1 MYDHKF
7 VPANPGDSRAPCPA
21 LNALANH
28 GYLPHSGRDIGLLQ
42 LIHAL
47 RHVYNLSLPF
57 AFMLSFVGILLCGH
71 GFFRLDLQGL
81 AAHNRIEHD
90 GSLAHGDAAP
100 GNRFAPIPVN
110 KSMFH
115 TFLVYAALGQGIY
128 LEDFMRARVDR
139 EAQLQKPLDS
149 LRAQIGQG
157 EAALAWLV
165 MRDDDGKIPLGWLEQ
180 WWGEERLPDT
190 WTKPH
195 RVVGILEARTKA
207 NVVAD
212 GMAKLRLQDQFRRK
226 C

>member
-1 MYDHKF
+1 
-7 VPANPGDSRAPCPA
+7 
-21 LNALANH
+21 
-28 GYLPHSGRDIGLLQ
+28 LLQ

-57 AFMLSFVGILLCGH
+57 AFFLSLVGILLCGH
-71 GFFRLDLQGL
+71 GFFRLDLEGL

-100 GNRFAPIPVN
+100 GQRFAPIPVN

-115 TFLVYAALGQGIY
+115 TFLMYAALNQGMY

-139 EAQLQKPLDS
+139 EAQLQEPLDS
-149 LRAQIGQG
+149 LHAQIGQG

-165 MRDDDGKIPLGWLEQ
+165 MRDDDGKIPLDRLKQ
-180 WWGEERLPDT
+180 WWGEGRLPSN

-195 RVVGILEARTKA
+195 CVIGLLEVRAKTK
-207 NVVAD
+207 VIAD
-212 GMAKLRLQDQFRRK
+212 GMKKLRQDEDEATGPSPMQQLIRS
-226 C
+226 